1 MRTSIGLPENVEAA
15 LTYILGIV
23 TGIIFLIL
31 EKESEFVRFHAMQSV
46 VAFGSLIVLKIA
58 LGIFLVPLAL
68 LIPPVI
74 FLIALFRSL
83 IGLVALLIWILCM
96 YKAYMGELYKLPI
109 VGEIAEN
116 LLR

>member
-46 VAFGSLIVLKIA
+46 VAFGGLIVLKIA
-58 LGIFLVPLAL
+58 LGIFVLPLSL
-68 LIPPVI
+68 LIPPII
-74 FLIALFRSL
+74 FLISLFRGL
-83 IGLVALLIWILCM
+83 INLTALVIWILCM